1 MMFIEQHECTSI
13 CDQLD
18 LEGLMQLKDRLA
30 GEDEEGRDEASGVLQ
45 TPEEAEGTQ
54 SSSEEEDTEE
64 LGPE

>member
-30 GEDEEGRDEASGVLQ
+30 AEDEEGRDEPSGVQ
-45 TPEEAEGTQ
+45 QISEEAEGTQ
-54 SSSEEEDTEE
+54 SSSEEETEE
-64 LGPE
+64 VGHE